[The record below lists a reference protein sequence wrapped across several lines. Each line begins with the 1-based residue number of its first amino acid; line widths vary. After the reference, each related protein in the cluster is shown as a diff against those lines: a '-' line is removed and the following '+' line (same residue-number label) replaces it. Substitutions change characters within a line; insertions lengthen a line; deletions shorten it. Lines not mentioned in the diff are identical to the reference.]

1 MTSSR
6 EEQHDFAACVLVL
19 LCASAERHA
28 RPKADRKRQCQ
39 KPEGETCTSGFA
51 SQLGAAA
58 VSEEAQEE
66 PCSENAG
73 TKETQRLHTRSSRSK
88 QPARRRED
96 DGKCTGFS
104 SGILHLFGVLVSSF
118 RFAC

>member
-6 EEQHDFAACVLVL
+6 EEQHDLWRAFLCYVPVQSGSRGPRQIAKGSARSQKARNARAVLHPRWGRLPRSRSKRPLTAL
-19 LCASAERHA
+19 LG
-28 RPKADRKRQCQ
+28 KRG
-39 KPEGETCTSGFA
+39 KKGDSK
-51 SQLGAAA
+51 
-58 VSEEAQEE
+58 V
-66 PCSENAG
+66 
-73 TKETQRLHTRSSRSK
+73 TRSRSK

-104 SGILHLFGVLVSSF
+104 SGILHLFGVLVSSS